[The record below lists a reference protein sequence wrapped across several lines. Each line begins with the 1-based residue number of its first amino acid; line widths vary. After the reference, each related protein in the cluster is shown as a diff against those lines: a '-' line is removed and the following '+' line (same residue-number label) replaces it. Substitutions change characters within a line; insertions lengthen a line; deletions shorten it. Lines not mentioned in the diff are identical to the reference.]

1 MGCNFYGVPQGSILG
16 PLLFSIS
23 VNDLLTVVSYSQ
35 INLYANDTELHCC
48 GRNLS
53 SVQHDFQCD
62 LDAIQVLLYFN
73 RLQLNLSKS
82 VVMLIGTRQKINHHD
97 VSLLISMGRPLLRF
111 LFIDQNFTWQIHTE
125 YIPRRAR
132 EKYIV

>member
-23 VNDLLTVVSYSQ
+23 VNDLLTVVSHSQ
-35 INLYANDTELHCC
+35 INLYADDTELHCC
-48 GRNLS
+48 GGNLS

-62 LDAIQVLLYFN
+62 LDAIQVLLCFN
-73 RLQLNLSKS
+73 RLQLNVSKS

-97 VSLLISMGRPLLRF
+97 VSVDLNGQTLTQVSL
-111 LFIDQNFTWQIHTE
+111 H
-125 YIPRRAR
+125 
-132 EKYIV
+132 